1 MGNVNSGFGALSN
14 EELVRLSQNGNL
26 DARSVLCARFLNTAN
41 APLSVSYLDF
51 DDFVQEGM
59 LGFLRAVDTYD
70 FSKGVPFEAYA
81 FRCMQNSVRSA
92 MGHTKNDIKV
102 DSQAD
107 YYEVADNDKDPLGQ
121 LLDAEKLTEVLDAC
135 ETSLSDVEKTVVFF
149 RAGGMAYEEIA
160 KRLGLTAKAVD
171 SALHR
176 ARKKLK
182 NVCSD

>member
-1 MGNVNSGFGALSN
+1 MSSVNGGFGSLSN
-14 EELVRLSQNGNL
+14 EELVRLSQNGNT
-26 DARSVLCARFLNTAN
+26 DARSVLSARFLNTNSAR
-41 APLSVSYLDF
+41 PSVSYLDS

-121 LLDAEKLTEVLDAC
+121 LLDAEKLTEVLGAC

-149 RAGGMAYEEIA
+149 RAGGMAYDEIA
-160 KRLGLTAKAVD
+160 KRLGMTAKAVD

>member
-1 MGNVNSGFGALSN
+1 MSNVNSGFGALSN
-14 EELVRLSQNGNL
+14 EELVRLSQNGNT
-26 DARSVLCARFLNTAN
+26 DARSVLSARFLNTN
-41 APLSVSYLDF
+41 STRQSVSYLDS

-92 MGHTKNDIKV
+92 MGHTKRDIQV

-121 LLDAEKLTEVLDAC
+121 LLDAEKLTEVLGAC
-135 ETSLSDVEKTVVFF
+135 ETSLSDIEKTVVFF

-160 KRLGLTAKAVD
+160 ERLGLTAKAVD

-182 NVCSD
+182 KVCSD